1 MSIKVLLADPH
12 NVIRQGLQALLE
24 KEPDIKVVGEAADGP
39 TTLRLVRE
47 LSPHV
52 VIVDVAAPELNDFD
66 TIYQILDEYPRV
78 KIIALSIHSD
88 RRLALNML
96 KAGASAYLLKDCGF
110 EELARAIREVR
121 ANKIYLSPGVADIV
135 LKDYVEVLRES
146 EARFR
151 TIFESATI
159 GIALIDMEGLLQE
172 TSPALQEMLGYN
184 RDEFHNMV
192 FFNFAHPDDAAQSLK
207 LFRELAAGKRDSYQ
221 MDNRYLH
228 KDGRL
233 VWGRLTVSV
242 VQYPVGRSPFAI
254 AMVEDINE
262 RKQAEEEI
270 RAYQERLRSLAS
282 EISLIEEQERRSLA
296 TDLHDHIG
304 QVLALA
310 QIKMGELRETAA
322 ATPMAGTVDE
332 VRQLIEQTIKATRSL
347 TFELSPPI
355 LYEFGFEAAVEWFG
369 EHLQEQYNLQVEV
382 TKDNQP
388 KFMGNETQVLLY
400 KTVRELMINVAK
412 HAQARR
418 LKVSIAREGENLL
431 VEVADDGVGF
441 DPVQIDLQS
450 GRTRSFG
457 LFSVRE
463 RLRRI
468 GGCLEVKSEIGRGT
482 KILLKAPIW
491 QENIF

>member
-1 MSIKVLLADPH
+1 MSIKVLIAEEQQD
-12 NVIRQGLQALLE
+12 IRQGLHALLAR
-24 KEPDIKVVGEAADGP
+24 EPDISVVAEAPDSPSAIH
-39 TTLRLVRE
+39 LVRE
-47 LSPHV
+47 LAPHV
-52 VIVDVAAPELNDFD
+52 VIVDVSAPHLKGFD

-78 KIIALSIHSD
+78 KIIAVSTLAD
-88 RRLALNML
+88 RRVALNML
-96 KAGASAYLLKDCGF
+96 KAGASAYLLKDCGP
-110 EELARAIREVR
+110 EELAQAIREVM
-121 ANKIYLSPGVADIV
+121 AKKIYLSPAVSDIV

-146 EARFR
+146 EAKFR
-151 TIFESATI
+151 TVFESATI
-159 GIALIDMEGLLQE
+159 GIALMDMEGRLLE
-172 TSPALQEMLGYN
+172 TSPALQEMLGYH

-192 FFNFAHPDDAAQSLK
+192 FFKFAHPDDAAQSLK
-207 LFRELAAGKRDSYQ
+207 LFRQLAGGKRNSYQ

-242 VQYPVGRSPFAI
+242 VQYPVGRSPFAL

-282 EISLIEEQERRSLA
+282 EISLIEEQERRTLA

-310 QIKMGELRETAA
+310 QIKLGELRETAA
-322 ATPMAGTVDE
+322 NTPSAGTVDE

-355 LYEFGFEAAVEWFG
+355 LYELGLEAAVEWFG
-369 EHLQEQYNLQVEV
+369 EHLQDQYNLLVEV
-382 TKDNQP
+382 TKDRQP
-388 KFMGNETQVLLY
+388 KPMGNETQVLLF
-400 KTVRELMINVAK
+400 KTVRELMINAAK
-412 HAQARR
+412 HAQARLLR
-418 LKVSIAREGENLL
+418 ITIARKGENLL
-431 VEVADDGVGF
+431 IQVADDGVGF
-441 DPVQIDLQS
+441 DPTRIERQS
-450 GRTRSFG
+450 GRSRSFG

-468 GGCLEVKSEIGRGT
+468 GGHLQVQSQIGRGT
-482 KILLKAPIW
+482 TVALQAPIW